1 MNWNEVMV
9 WGVSGVVIAAIL
21 AALYK
26 KGKLGKTPA
35 IILLLVLVIGGNAL
49 YAGLIKPR
57 MQTSSQTAEIDHAL
71 AELPI
76 FKTINEQEPELYQQ
90 IRSNILRLR
99 EEGKTQ
105 QEAIDTVKP
114 MVSAL
119 ISQRMNTAPDAN
131 VLAAMRVSLQEM
143 QELQARH
150 DGTCFKFLY
159 PHISGGVNT
168 AQVLSPELFKK
179 DLDTMNDLLQASGRG
194 QKTQPTTLSAERAQ
208 ALMVPVRE
216 KLHQDYGDQLQM
228 FNDLGAATV
237 DRAKVCDISISLY
250 SNILALPQADAVGL
264 LRLMLGKQG

>member
-9 WGVSGVVIAAIL
+9 WAVSGAVIASVLAIL
-21 AALYK
+21 HK
-26 KGKLGKTPA
+26 KGKLGKIPA
-35 IILLLVLVIGGNAL
+35 VILFLVLVVGGNAL

-57 MQTSSQTAEIDHAL
+57 MQASSQTAEIDHAL

-76 FKTINEQEPELYQQ
+76 FKTINAQEPELYQQ

-99 EEGKTQ
+99 KEGKSQ

-131 VLAAMRVSLQEM
+131 VLAAMQVSLQEM

-150 DGTCFKFLY
+150 DDTCFKFLY
-159 PHISGGVNT
+159 PQISGGVNT
-168 AQVLSPELFKK
+168 AQVLSPALFKK
-179 DLDTMNDLLQASGRG
+179 DLDTMNDLLQASGRE
-194 QKTQPTTLSAERAQ
+194 QKTQPTTLSAAQAQ

-228 FNDLGAATV
+228 FNDLGAANV

-250 SNILALPQADAVGL
+250 SNILALPQADAIGL